1 MKYRNHKIRL
11 LGLNIKEDC
20 NPKLIKTLATGYY
33 PFYTAELS
41 DAFFLRNVSVSAIV
55 GMNGAGKSSL
65 LELIFRMINNFSACL
80 VGNTIKRNGADEIYF
95 IPGVK
100 ASLDY
105 EIRGTKGT
113 LYCDDGIVALAYG
126 DKKYFLSDPDL
137 TMTDDYR
144 DFEVCHKPNAAKRSE
159 IASYFFYTIVMNYAL
174 QAYNSLDYQ
183 DEKAEHYQTDKVIGT
198 SSNGNWMN
206 SMFHKND
213 GYASPIVLNPYRN
226 QGVIDMKTETALT
239 KDRLAGILVEA
250 KRKNR
255 EFIDGYQLLR
265 IVYAFNPYRVIE
277 KLPKKYR
284 TMHVTEVENEFRRLY
299 GVENSFV
306 RLVLDAYGY
315 SFANSNSMSAYGCIY
330 LIYKT
335 LTIPSKYPSY
345 AEYASVVDI
354 GKIDGSL
361 DDEAKQRKLI
371 DLIQEIKKDK
381 SHITTKI
388 RQTIHFLDA
397 FDQDIWIEN
406 EFTYGDYE
414 SWLRMD
420 KKNTSLEATMELMP
434 PPIFSS
440 EIILKKDK
448 DDAEVPFYKMSSGER
463 QFLFLMSSIIYHVMN
478 IKSVPTSRMAYR
490 YINVVLDEVELCFHP
505 EYQRT
510 FIYKLLRS
518 IERLHL
524 NTYCGFNV
532 IITTHSP
539 FLLSDIPQGNVLYLE
554 DGHVKNKEYMQNPF
568 AANVNDILQQ
578 SFFLKNG
585 FMGEFAKQK
594 ILKVID
600 GYTKKNPDANDAND
614 AKEAVEL
621 LAIIGEPLLKNKLS
635 TFIEDKDNEKNTDR

>member
-1 MKYRNHKIRL
+1 MTYNYRKIRL
-11 LGLNIKEDC
+11 LGLTIKEGC
-20 NPKLIKTLATGYY
+20 NPKLTKTLATGYY
-33 PFYTAELS
+33 PFYTDELS

-65 LELIFRMINNFSACL
+65 LELMFRMINNFSACL
-80 VGNTIKRNGADEIYF
+80 VGNTIRRNGADEIYF
-95 IPGVK
+95 IPGIK
-100 ASLDY
+100 ATLDY
-105 EIRGTKGT
+105 EIRGMKGT
-113 LYCDDGIVALAYG
+113 LICDDGIVALVYG
-126 DKKYFLSDPDL
+126 DKKFFLSDPDL
-137 TMTDDYR
+137 TMIDEYR
-144 DFEVCHKPNAAKRSE
+144 DFEICYKPKVSKRSE
-159 IASYFFYTIVMNYAL
+159 IASCFFYTIVMNYAL

-183 DEKAEHYQTDKVIGT
+183 DEKAEHYQTDHLIGT

-213 GYASPIVLNPYRN
+213 GYASPIVLNPYRD
-226 QGVIDMKTETALT
+226 QGIIDMKTETALT

-255 EFIDGYQLLR
+255 TFIDGYQLLR
-265 IVYAFNPYRVIE
+265 IDYEFNPYRVIE
-277 KLPKKYR
+277 KLSKKYR

-299 GVENSFV
+299 GVDNSFV

-315 SFANSNSMSAYGCIY
+315 SFANSNELFAYGCIY

-345 AEYASVVDI
+345 TDFASVVDI

-361 DDEAKQRKLI
+361 DDEDEQRKLI
-371 DLIQEIKKDK
+371 GFVNEIKKDK

-397 FDQDIWIEN
+397 FDQDIWADN
-406 EFTYGDYE
+406 KFTYEFYE
-414 SWLRMD
+414 GWLRRD

-440 EIILKKDK
+440 EIIMKKDK
-448 DDAEVPFYKMSSGER
+448 DDAKIPFYKLSSGER
-463 QFLFLMSSIIYHVMN
+463 QFLFLMSSVIYHVMN
-478 IKSVPTSRMAYR
+478 IKSVPTSRISYR

-510 FIYKLLRS
+510 FLYKLLQS
-518 IERLHL
+518 IKRLHL
-524 NTYCGFNV
+524 NTYCGFNI

-539 FLLSDIPQGNVLYLE
+539 FLLSDIPQSNVLYLE
-554 DGHVKNKEYMQNPF
+554 DGHVVDKSYMQNPF
-568 AANVNDILQQ
+568 AANVNDILRQN
-578 SFFLKNG
+578 FFLKKG

-594 ILKVID
+594 ILKAIED
-600 GYTKKNPDANDAND
+600 YNKKKLDSDEANVLVN
-614 AKEAVEL
+614 L
-621 LAIIGEPLLKNKLS
+621 IGEPLLKDRLS
-635 TFIEDKDNEKNTDR
+635 EVIKEEMQ

>member
-11 LGLNIKEDC
+11 LGLTIKEGC
-20 NPKLIKTLATGYY
+20 NPKLTKTLATGFY

-41 DAFFLRNVSVSAIV
+41 DAFFLRNVSISAVV

-65 LELIFRMINNFSACL
+65 LEFIFRMINNFSACL

-95 IPGVK
+95 ISGIK

-105 EIRGTKGT
+105 EIRGVKGT
-113 LYCDDGIVALAYG
+113 LHCDDGIVALAYG
-126 DKKYFLSDPDL
+126 DKKYFLSDPAL
-137 TMTDDYR
+137 TMKDEYR
-144 DFEVCHKPNAAKRSE
+144 DYEVCYKPNAEKRRE
-159 IASYFFYTIVMNYAL
+159 IASCFFYTIVMNYAL

-198 SSNGNWMN
+198 SSKGNWMN

-265 IVYAFNPYRVIE
+265 IVYAFNPYRVIA
-277 KLPKKYR
+277 KLPEKFHEKD
-284 TMHVTEVENEFRRLY
+284 VTQVENSFRILY
-299 GVENSFV
+299 GEENSFV
-306 RLVLDAYGY
+306 RLILDAYGY
-315 SFANSNSMSAYGCIY
+315 SFANSNCMSAYGCIY

-345 AEYASVVDI
+345 AEFASVVDI

-361 DDEAKQRKLI
+361 DDEGERRKLI
-371 DLIQEIKKDK
+371 GLVKEIKKDK

-397 FDQDIWIEN
+397 FNQDIWAEN
-406 EFTYGDYE
+406 KFSYEFYE
-414 SWLRMD
+414 DWLRMD

-440 EIILKKDK
+440 EIIMKKDK
-448 DDAEVPFYKMSSGER
+448 DEAEIPFYKLSSGER

-478 IKSVPTSRMAYR
+478 IKSVPTSRLSYR

-510 FIYKLLRS
+510 FLYKLLQS
-518 IERLHL
+518 IGRLHL
-524 NTYCGFNV
+524 NTYCGFNI

-539 FLLSDIPQGNVLYLE
+539 FLLSDIPQSNVLYLE
-554 DGHVKNKEYMQNPF
+554 DGHVVNKGYMQNPF
-568 AANVNDILQQ
+568 AANVNDILRQ

-594 ILKVID
+594 ILKAID
-600 GYTKKNPDANDAND
+600 GYNKKKLDADEAN
-614 AKEAVEL
+614 ELVEL
-621 LAIIGEPLLKNKLS
+621 IGEPLLKDRLS
-635 TFIEDKDNEKNTDR
+635 EVIKEEMQ

>member
-1 MKYRNHKIRL
+1 MKYNYRKIRL
-11 LGLNIKEDC
+11 LGLTIKEGC
-20 NPKLIKTLATGYY
+20 NPMLTKTLAAGCY
-33 PFYTAELS
+33 PFFTEELS
-41 DAFFLRNVSVSAIV
+41 DAFFLRNVSVSAVV

-95 IPGVK
+95 IPSIK
-100 ASLDY
+100 ATLDY
-105 EIRGTKGT
+105 EIRGIKGT
-113 LYCDDGIVALAYG
+113 LICDDGIVALVYG
-126 DKKYFLSDPDL
+126 DKKFFLSDPDL
-137 TMTDDYR
+137 TMTDEYR
-144 DFEVCHKPNAAKRSE
+144 DFEVCYKPKAAKRSE
-159 IASYFFYTIVMNYAL
+159 IASCFFYTIVMNYAL

-183 DEKAEHYQTDKVIGT
+183 DEKAEHYQTDHLIGT

-213 GYASPIVLNPYRN
+213 GYASPIVLNPYRD

-239 KDRLAGILVEA
+239 KDRLAGILIEA

-265 IVYAFNPYRVIE
+265 IDYEFNPYRVIE
-277 KLPKKYR
+277 KLSKKYR

-299 GVENSFV
+299 GVDNSFV

-315 SFANSNSMSAYGCIY
+315 SFANSNEMFAYGCIY

-345 AEYASVVDI
+345 AEYASIVDI
-354 GKIDGSL
+354 EKIDVFL
-361 DDEAKQRKLI
+361 KDENEKRDLARLI
-371 DLIQEIKKDK
+371 TEIKKDK

-397 FDQDIWIEN
+397 FNQDILADYN
-406 EFTYGDYE
+406 FTYEFYE
-414 SWLRMD
+414 DWLRMD

-434 PPIFSS
+434 PPIFNS
-440 EIILKKDK
+440 EIIMKKDK
-448 DDAEVPFYKMSSGER
+448 DEAEIPFYKLSSGER
-463 QFLFLMSSIIYHVMN
+463 QFLFLMSSVIYHVMN
-478 IKSVPTSRMAYR
+478 IKSVPTSRVAYR
-490 YINVVLDEVELCFHP
+490 YVNIILDEVELCFHP

-510 FIYKLLRS
+510 FLYKLLQS

-539 FLLSDIPQGNVLYLE
+539 FLLSDIPQSNVLYLE
-554 DGHVKNKEYMQNPF
+554 DGHVVDKRCMQNPF
-568 AANVNDILQQ
+568 AANVNDILRQ

-585 FMGEFAKQK
+585 FMGEFAKRK
-594 ILKVID
+594 ILKAID
-600 GYTKKNPDANDAND
+600 DYNKKKLDTDEAN
-614 AKEAVEL
+614 ELVEL
-621 LAIIGEPLLKNKLS
+621 IGEPLLKDRLS
-635 TFIEDKDNEKNTDR
+635 EVIKEEMQ

>member
-1 MKYRNHKIRL
+1 MKYNYRKIRL
-11 LGLNIKEDC
+11 LGLTIKDGC
-20 NPKLIKTLATGYY
+20 NPKLTKTLAPDYY
-33 PFYTAELS
+33 PFYTAQLS

-95 IPGVK
+95 IPGIK

-105 EIRGTKGT
+105 EIRGVKGT
-113 LYCDDGIVALAYG
+113 LHCDDGIVALAYG
-126 DKKYFLSDPDL
+126 DKKYFLSDPGL
-137 TMTDDYR
+137 TMKDEYR
-144 DFEVCHKPNAAKRSE
+144 DYEVCYKPNAEKRRE
-159 IASYFFYTIVMNYAL
+159 IASRFFYTIVMNYAL

-183 DEKAEHYQTDKVIGT
+183 DERAEHYQTDNLIGT
-198 SSNGNWMN
+198 SSKGNWMN

-255 EFIDGYQLLR
+255 EFINGYQLMR
-265 IVYAFNPYRVIE
+265 IVYAFNPYRVIA
-277 KLPKKYR
+277 KLPEKFHEKD
-284 TMHVTEVENEFRRLY
+284 VTQVENSFRILY
-299 GVENSFV
+299 GEENSFV
-306 RLVLDAYGY
+306 RLILDAYGY
-315 SFANSNSMSAYGCIY
+315 SFANSNCMSAYGCIY

-345 AEYASVVDI
+345 AEFASVVDVE
-354 GKIDGSL
+354 KIDGSL
-361 DDEAKQRKLI
+361 DDEDERRKLI
-371 DLIQEIKKDK
+371 DLVKEIKKDK

-388 RQTIHFLDA
+388 RQAIHFLDA
-397 FDQDIWIEN
+397 FNQDIWAEDKFSY
-406 EFTYGDYE
+406 EFYE
-414 SWLRMD
+414 DWLRMD

-440 EIILKKDK
+440 EIIMKKDK
-448 DDAEVPFYKMSSGER
+448 DEAEIPFYKLSSGER

-478 IKSVPTSRMAYR
+478 IKSVPTSRLSYR
-490 YINVVLDEVELCFHP
+490 YIDVVLDEVELCFHP

-510 FIYKLLRS
+510 FLYKLLQS

-524 NTYCGFNV
+524 NTYCGFNI

-539 FLLSDIPQGNVLYLE
+539 FLLSDIPQSNVLYLE
-554 DGHVKNKEYMQNPF
+554 DGHVVDKGYMQNPF
-568 AANVNDILQQ
+568 AANVNDILRQN
-578 SFFLKNG
+578 FFLKNG

-594 ILKVID
+594 ILKAID
-600 GYTKKNPDANDAND
+600 DYNKKKLDADEAN
-614 AKEAVEL
+614 ELVEL
-621 LAIIGEPLLKNKLS
+621 IGEPLLKDRLS
-635 TFIEDKDNEKNTDR
+635 EVIREEMQ

>member
-1 MKYRNHKIRL
+1 MKYNNCKIKL
-11 LGLNIKEDC
+11 LSLTIKEGC
-20 NPKLIKTLATGYY
+20 NPKLTKTLVAGRY
-33 PFYTAELS
+33 PFYTEELS
-41 DAFFLRNVSVSAIV
+41 DAFFLRNVSVFAIV

-95 IPGVK
+95 IPGIK

-105 EIRGTKGT
+105 EIRGVKGT

-137 TMTDDYR
+137 TMTDDYL
-144 DFEVCHKPNAAKRSE
+144 DFEVCYKPTAAKRSE
-159 IASYFFYTIVMNYAL
+159 IASCFFYTIVMNYAL

-183 DEKAEHYQTDKVIGT
+183 DEKAEHYQTDKEIGA

-213 GYASPIVLNPYRN
+213 GYATPIVLNPYRN
-226 QGVIDMKTETALT
+226 QGVIDMKTETVLT

-255 EFIDGYQLLR
+255 EFIEGYQLQR

-315 SFANSNSMSAYGCIY
+315 SFANSNCMSAYGCVY

-345 AEYASVVDI
+345 AEFSSVVDI

-361 DDEAKQRKLI
+361 DDEDEQRKLI
-371 DLIQEIKKDK
+371 DLVKEIKKDK

-397 FDQDIWIEN
+397 FDQDIWEEDKFSY
-406 EFTYGDYE
+406 EFYE
-414 SWLRMD
+414 DWLRMD

-440 EIILKKDK
+440 EIIMKKDK
-448 DDAEVPFYKMSSGER
+448 DEAEIPFYKLSSGER
-463 QFLFLMSSIIYHVMN
+463 QFLFLMSSVIYHVMN
-478 IKSVPTSRMAYR
+478 IKSVPTSRLSYR

-510 FIYKLLRS
+510 FLYKLLQS

-524 NTYCGFNV
+524 NTYCGFNI

-539 FLLSDIPQGNVLYLE
+539 FLLSDIPQSNVLYLE
-554 DGHVKNKEYMQNPF
+554 DGHVVDKSYMQNPF
-568 AANVNDILQQ
+568 AANVNDILRQ

-585 FMGEFAKQK
+585 FMGEFAKRK
-594 ILKVID
+594 ILKAID
-600 GYTKKNPDANDAND
+600 DYNKKKLDANEAN
-614 AKEAVEL
+614 ELVEL
-621 LAIIGEPLLKNKLS
+621 IGEPLLKDRLS
-635 TFIEDKDNEKNTDR
+635 EVIKEEMQ

>member
-1 MKYRNHKIRL
+1 MKYNYGKIRL
-11 LGLNIKEDC
+11 LGLAIKEGC
-20 NPKLIKTLATGYY
+20 NPKLTKTLVTGYY

-65 LELIFRMINNFSACL
+65 LELMFRMINNFSASL
-80 VGNTIKRNGADEIYF
+80 VGNTIRRNGADEIYF
-95 IPGVK
+95 IPGIK
-100 ASLDY
+100 ATLDY
-105 EIRGTKGT
+105 EISGMKGT
-113 LYCDDGIVALAYG
+113 LICDDGIVALAYG
-126 DKKYFLSDPDL
+126 DKKFFLSDPGL
-137 TMTDDYR
+137 TMTDEYR
-144 DFEVCHKPNAAKRSE
+144 DFEVCYKPKAAKSSE
-159 IASYFFYTIVMNYAL
+159 IAKCFFYTIVMNYAL

-183 DEKAEHYQTDKVIGT
+183 DEKAKHYQTNNLIGA

-213 GYASPIVLNPYRN
+213 GYASPIVLNPYRD

-239 KDRLAGILVEA
+239 KDRISGILVEA
-250 KRKNR
+250 KRKHR
-255 EFIDGYQLLR
+255 EFIDGYQLQC
-265 IVYAFNPYRVIE
+265 IVYGFNPYRVME
-277 KLPKKYR
+277 KLPERFHEKD
-284 TMHVTEVENEFRRLY
+284 VTQVENAFRMLY
-299 GVENSFV
+299 GEDNSFV
-306 RLVLDAYGY
+306 RIVLETYGY
-315 SFANSNSMSAYGCIY
+315 SFANSNCMSAYGCIY

-354 GKIDGSL
+354 EMIDGL
-361 DDEAKQRKLI
+361 LEDEKEQDVLI
-371 DLIQEIKKDK
+371 GLIKEIKKDK

-397 FDQDIWIEN
+397 FNQDVWAEDK
-406 EFTYGDYE
+406 FTYEFYE
-414 SWLRMD
+414 DWLSMD

-440 EIILKKDK
+440 EIIMKKDK
-448 DDAEVPFYKMSSGER
+448 DEVEIPFYKLSSGER
-463 QFLFLMSSIIYHVMN
+463 QFLFLMSSVIYHVMN
-478 IKSVPTSRMAYR
+478 IKSVPTSRISYR

-510 FIYKLLRS
+510 FLYKLLQS
-518 IERLHL
+518 IKRLHL
-524 NTYCGFNV
+524 NTFCGFNI

-554 DGHVKNKEYMQNPF
+554 DGHVVDKSYMQNPF
-568 AANVNDILQQ
+568 AANVNDILRQ

-594 ILKVID
+594 VLKVLD
-600 GYTKKNPDANDAND
+600 DYKKKKLDANEAN
-614 AKEAVEL
+614 ELVEL
-621 LAIIGEPLLKNKLS
+621 IGEPLLKDRLS
-635 TFIEDKDNEKNTDR
+635 EVMKEEMQ

>member
-1 MKYRNHKIRL
+1 MT
-11 LGLNIKEDC
+11 IKEGC
-20 NPKLIKTLATGYY
+20 NPMLTKTLAAGCY
-33 PFYTAELS
+33 PFFTEELS
-41 DAFFLRNVSVSAIV
+41 DAFFLRNVSVSAVV

-95 IPGVK
+95 IPNIK
-100 ASLDY
+100 ATLDY
-105 EIRGTKGT
+105 EIRGIKGT
-113 LYCDDGIVALAYG
+113 LICDDGIVALVYG
-126 DKKYFLSDPDL
+126 DKKFFLSDPDL
-137 TMTDDYR
+137 TMTDEYR
-144 DFEVCHKPNAAKRSE
+144 DFEVCYKPKAAKRSE
-159 IASYFFYTIVMNYAL
+159 IASCFFYTIVMNYAL

-183 DEKAEHYQTDKVIGT
+183 DEKAEYYQTGHLIGT

-213 GYASPIVLNPYRN
+213 GYASPIVLNPYRD

-239 KDRLAGILVEA
+239 KDRLAGILIEA

-265 IVYAFNPYRVIE
+265 IDYEFNPYRVIE
-277 KLPKKYR
+277 KLSKKYR

-299 GVENSFV
+299 GVDNSFV

-315 SFANSNSMSAYGCIY
+315 SFANSNEMFAYGCIY

-345 AEYASVVDI
+345 AEYASIVDI
-354 GKIDGSL
+354 EKIDVFL
-361 DDEAKQRKLI
+361 KDENEKRDLARLI
-371 DLIQEIKKDK
+371 TEIKKDK

-397 FDQDIWIEN
+397 FNQDIWADYN
-406 EFTYGDYE
+406 FTYEFYE
-414 SWLRMD
+414 DWLRMD

-434 PPIFSS
+434 PPIFNS
-440 EIILKKDK
+440 EIIMKKDK
-448 DDAEVPFYKMSSGER
+448 DEAEIPFYKLSSGER
-463 QFLFLMSSIIYHVMN
+463 QFLFLMSSVIYHVMN
-478 IKSVPTSRMAYR
+478 IKSVPTSRVAYR
-490 YINVVLDEVELCFHP
+490 YVNIILDEVELCFHP

-510 FIYKLLRS
+510 FLYKLLQS

-539 FLLSDIPQGNVLYLE
+539 FLLSDIPQSNVLYLE
-554 DGHVKNKEYMQNPF
+554 DGHVVDKRCMQNPF
-568 AANVNDILQQ
+568 AANVNDILRQ

-585 FMGEFAKQK
+585 FMGEFAKRK
-594 ILKVID
+594 ILKAID
-600 GYTKKNPDANDAND
+600 DYNKKKLDTDEAN
-614 AKEAVEL
+614 ELVEL
-621 LAIIGEPLLKNKLS
+621 IGEPLLKDRLS
-635 TFIEDKDNEKNTDR
+635 EVIKEEMQ

>member
-1 MKYRNHKIRL
+1 MKYNYGKIRL
-11 LGLNIKEDC
+11 LGLAIKEGC
-20 NPKLIKTLATGYY
+20 NPKLTKTLAIGYY

-65 LELIFRMINNFSACL
+65 LELMFRMINNFSACL

-95 IPGVK
+95 IPGIK
-100 ASLDY
+100 ATLDY
-105 EIRGTKGT
+105 EISGMKGT
-113 LYCDDGIVALAYG
+113 LICDDGIVALAYG
-126 DKKYFLSDPDL
+126 DKKFFLSDPGL
-137 TMTDDYR
+137 TMTDEYR
-144 DFEVCHKPNAAKRSE
+144 DFEVCYKPKAAKSSE
-159 IASYFFYTIVMNYAL
+159 IAKCFFYTIVMNYAL

-183 DEKAEHYQTDKVIGT
+183 DEKAKHYQTDNLIGA

-213 GYASPIVLNPYRN
+213 GYASPIVLNPYRD

-239 KDRLAGILVEA
+239 KDRIAGILVEA
-250 KRKNR
+250 KRKHR
-255 EFIDGYQLLR
+255 EFIDGYQLQC
-265 IVYAFNPYRVIE
+265 IVYGFNPYRVME
-277 KLPKKYR
+277 KLPKRFHEKD
-284 TMHVTEVENEFRRLY
+284 VTQVENAFRMLY
-299 GVENSFV
+299 GEDNSFV
-306 RLVLDAYGY
+306 RIVWDTYGY
-315 SFANSNSMSAYGCIY
+315 SFANSNCMSAYGCIY

-354 GKIDGSL
+354 EMIDGL
-361 DDEAKQRKLI
+361 LEDEKEQDVLI
-371 DLIQEIKKDK
+371 GLIKEIKKDK

-397 FDQDIWIEN
+397 FNQDVWAEDK
-406 EFTYGDYE
+406 FTYEFYE
-414 SWLRMD
+414 DWLSMD

-440 EIILKKDK
+440 EIIMKKDK
-448 DDAEVPFYKMSSGER
+448 DEVEIPFYKLSSGER
-463 QFLFLMSSIIYHVMN
+463 QFLFLMSSVIYHVMN
-478 IKSVPTSRMAYR
+478 IKSVPASRISYR

-510 FIYKLLRS
+510 FLYKLLQS
-518 IERLHL
+518 IKRLHL
-524 NTYCGFNV
+524 NTFCGFN
-532 IITTHSP
+532 IIVTTHSP

-554 DGHVKNKEYMQNPF
+554 DGHVVDKSYMQNPF
-568 AANVNDILQQ
+568 AANVNDILRQ

-594 ILKVID
+594 VLKVLD
-600 GYTKKNPDANDAND
+600 DYKKKKLDANEAN
-614 AKEAVEL
+614 ELVEL
-621 LAIIGEPLLKNKLS
+621 IGEPLLKDRLS
-635 TFIEDKDNEKNTDR
+635 EVIKEEMQ

>member
-1 MKYRNHKIRL
+1 MKYNYRKIRL
-11 LGLNIKEDC
+11 LGLNIKEGCDS
-20 NPKLIKTLATGYY
+20 KLTKTLATGYY

-95 IPGVK
+95 IPGIK
-100 ASLDY
+100 ATLDY

-113 LYCDDGIVALAYG
+113 LICDGGIVALAYG

-137 TMTDDYR
+137 TMIDDYL
-144 DFEVCHKPNAAKRSE
+144 DFEVCYKPTAAKRSE
-159 IASYFFYTIVMNYAL
+159 IASHFFYTIVMNYAL
-174 QAYNSLDYQ
+174 QAYNSQDYQ
-183 DEKAEHYQTDKVIGT
+183 DEKAEHYQTGKEIGA

-213 GYASPIVLNPYRN
+213 GYASPIVLNPYRD

-277 KLPKKYR
+277 KLPERFHEKD
-284 TMHVTEVENEFRRLY
+284 VTLVENAFRRLY
-299 GVENSFV
+299 GVKNSFV
-306 RLVLDAYGY
+306 RIVLENYGY

-335 LTIPSKYPSY
+335 LTIPSKYPSFE
-345 AEYASVVDI
+345 EYASVADVE
-354 GKIDGSL
+354 KIDSL
-361 DDEAKQRKLI
+361 WQDENQQSALI
-371 DLIQEIKKDK
+371 RLIKEIKKDK

-397 FDQDIWIEN
+397 FNQDIWAEN
-406 EFTYGDYE
+406 KFSYEFYE
-414 SWLRMD
+414 DWLRMD

-434 PPIFSS
+434 PPIFNS

-510 FIYKLLRS
+510 FLYKLLQS

-524 NTYCGFNV
+524 NTYCGLNI

-539 FLLSDIPQGNVLYLE
+539 FLLSDIPQSNVLYLD
-554 DGHVKNKEYMQNPF
+554 DGLVKKKECMQNPF
-568 AANVNDILQQ
+568 AANVNDILRQ

-594 ILKVID
+594 ILKAID
-600 GYTKKNPDANDAND
+600 DYNKKKLDADEAN
-614 AKEAVEL
+614 ELVEL
-621 LAIIGEPLLKNKLS
+621 IGEPLLK
-635 TFIEDKDNEKNTDR
+635 DRLTEVIKEEMQ